1 MKRFL
6 RGAGNPNPCFLLMG
20 MLVLSFALSRLSPYF
35 WTGRNI
41 ANIIDQASVGIIL
54 SMGMTFVVAA
64 AGIDLS
70 TGANIAL
77 SSLVA
82 ALFLKQGF
90 GCLPSIFAGLLLAST
105 SGVLNGCLISFLHLN
120 PFIVTL

>member
-6 RGAGNPNPCFLLMG
+6 RGVGNPNPCFLLMG

-64 AGIDLS
+64 AGIDLNHLYCNYR
-70 TGANIAL
+70 GHFAL
-77 SSLVA
+77 LIILNFV
-82 ALFLKQGF
+82 
-90 GCLPSIFAGLLLAST
+90 
-105 SGVLNGCLISFLHLN
+105 SGVLEFVGSCRGLPRLSRARG
-120 PFIVTL
+120 